1 MEQFVLNIL
10 QLTLSVYLSSTR
22 LLPTTTQESFVS
34 HMGNRRR
41 RRPLLQYD
49 DKSREIFSISEVCAL
64 QVRTISK
71 LERNFVLCLCRVVNN
86 DIERPSFFFYL
97 SQPPSPKKTCSSI
110 LCKRRSTKKNKNKNK
125 TATLLHQRIILVFD
139 DG

>member
-97 SQPPSPKKTCSSI
+97 SQPPSPKKNMLIYTMQEAVDQ
-110 LCKRRSTKKNKNKNK
+110 KK
-125 TATLLHQRIILVFD
+125 
-139 DG
+139 